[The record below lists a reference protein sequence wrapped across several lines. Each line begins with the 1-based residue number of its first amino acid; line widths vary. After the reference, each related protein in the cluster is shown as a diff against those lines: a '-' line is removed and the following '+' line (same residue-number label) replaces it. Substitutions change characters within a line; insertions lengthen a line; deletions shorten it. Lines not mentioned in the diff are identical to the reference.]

1 MANNMLQSLL
11 FSGGGSGG
19 GSGGDGGVL
28 VVRGHESGRDIVLDK
43 TWKEICDAPA
53 AVLKTEAGN
62 GDSIDYLWFFASV
75 ASEADGEYNVIFGDG
90 VFTFTTESE
99 DGYPAMENK

>member
-28 VVRGHESGRDIVLDK
+28 VVHDIDGTLDK
-43 TWKEICDAPA
+43 TWKEIYDAPFS
-53 AVLKTEAGN
+53 VFRGEEDGVVQFGLLGIGHS
-62 GDSIDYLWFFASV
+62 GDSYSV
-75 ASEADGEYNVIFGDG
+75 AIFYNDT
-90 VFTFTTESE
+90 TFIYSTDSE
-99 DGYPAMENK
+99 DGYPAKGGR

>member
-28 VVRGHESGRDIVLDK
+28 VVHDEDGTLDK
-43 TWKEICDAPA
+43 TWKEIRDAPL
-53 AVLKTEAGN
+53 AVLKFEEPDGFNVTP
-62 GDSIDYLWFFASV
+62 LTSV
-75 ASEADGEYNVIFGDG
+75 
-90 VFTFTTESE
+90 TSE
-99 DGYPAMENK
+99 DGFYVAFTDDFIYETDSENGYPSGGGK